1 MNDKSSRRV
10 TIAYSDFKTLDQ
22 INEELGIV
30 INEADKIYGNIEPV
44 EVSQWFTDTMKRTYT
59 KAVTIGTEVARQAL
73 IVDQVLIE
81 LEGHVPISFFLGT
94 TFNVDSSKG
103 LTGAP
108 DALISKSDNQLYI
121 TSPVIVLVE
130 AKKGDLGEA
139 LPQCIAEMEAARIF
153 NEHKNN
159 GIPTVYGAVTNGELW
174 QFMNL
179 TDNTATVDLCSYNFG
194 DGGKIIGILK
204 SFV

>member
-1 MNDKSSRRV
+1 M
-10 TIAYSDFKTLDQ
+10 AYSDFKTLDQ

-30 INEADKIYGNIEPV
+30 INETNKVYSGIEPV
-44 EVSQWFTDTMKRTYT
+44 EVSQWFIETMKRTYT
-59 KAVTIGTEVARQAL
+59 KAVTIGTEAARQAL

-81 LEGHVPISFFLGT
+81 LEGHIPISFFLGT

-108 DALISKSDNQLYI
+108 DGLITKSHNQLYI

-153 NEHKNN
+153 NDRKNN
-159 GIPTVYGAVTNGELW
+159 NISTVYGVVTNGELW

-179 TDNTATVDLCSYNFG
+179 IDNIATIDVCSYTFG
-194 DGGKIIGILK
+194 DGGKIVGILK
-204 SFV
+204 SFIC

>member
-1 MNDKSSRRV
+1 M
-10 TIAYSDFKTLDQ
+10 AYSDFKTLEQ
-22 INEELGIV
+22 INEKLGIV
-30 INEADKIYGNIEPV
+30 INEANNIYSNIEPV
-44 EVSQWFTDTMKRTYT
+44 EVSQWFIETMKRAYT

-94 TFNVDSSKG
+94 TFNVDSSKD

-108 DALISKSDNQLYI
+108 DALISKSHNQLYI
-121 TSPVIVLVE
+121 ISPVIVGLVE
-130 AKKGDLGEA
+130 AKKGDLAEA

-153 NEHKNN
+153 NDRKNN
-159 GIPTVYGAVTNGELW
+159 SIPTVYGVVTNGELW
-174 QFMNL
+174 QFISLM
-179 TDNTATVDLCSYNFG
+179 DNTATIDVCSYTFG

-204 SFV
+204 SFI